1 MADTGLCKLCE
12 VIMNQT
18 IKHSQMPKF
27 EKNQSNT
34 TPFLHQP
41 PTPENTVQYKSK
53 SGLVLISLIIITA
66 FISGFTLLS
75 ADRHATAAQV
85 EHIVKAGV
93 KP

>member
-1 MADTGLCKLCE
+1 
-12 VIMNQT
+12 MNQT
-18 IKHSQMPKF
+18 IKHSQMPEF

-41 PTPENTVQYKSK
+41 PTPENTVQYKS
-53 SGLVLISLIIITA
+53 SGLATAALIAITICTA
-66 FISGFTLLS
+66 ILSGITS
-75 ADRHATAAQV
+75 CSTDRHQTAAQV

>member
-1 MADTGLCKLCE
+1 MK
-12 VIMNQT
+12 QT
-18 IKHSQMPKF
+18 ICNSQMPKF

-34 TPFLHQP
+34 TPFLNQP

-53 SGLVLISLIIITA
+53 SGMVRASCAAIIGSLSIL
-66 FISGFTLLS
+66 SGFVSCS
-75 ADRHATAAQV
+75 ADQHATAAQV

>member
-1 MADTGLCKLCE
+1 
-12 VIMNQT
+12 MNQT

-41 PTPENTVQYKSK
+41 PTAENTVRYKSK
-53 SGLVLISLIIITA
+53 SGLVLVSLIISTA
-66 FISGFTLLS
+66 CISGFTSCS
-75 ADRHATAAQV
+75 ADRHQTAAQV